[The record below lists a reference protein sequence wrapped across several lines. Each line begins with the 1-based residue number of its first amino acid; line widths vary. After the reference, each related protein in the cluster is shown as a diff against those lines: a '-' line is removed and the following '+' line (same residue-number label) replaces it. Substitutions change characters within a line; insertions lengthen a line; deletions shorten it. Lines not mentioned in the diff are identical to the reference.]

1 MLYLRICANNF
12 FYFAGPTLLASFCGQ
27 LVGWAKLSSTD
38 ELLFLGKRCF
48 YASTVL
54 NLSPKLTISFC
65 GNSAQQV
72 NSLIFGLIM
81 IDISVA
87 FMSLNYQKNP
97 FFCFSG
103 NYHDLAGTQAIT
115 TPYWNSNLLKQNT
128 MFCSLLV
135 DQIQMS
141 CPLLVDQI
149 QCSVLSLWTR
159 FRCSV
164 LSLWTKFNVL
174 SSPCGPNS
182 NVLVLSLGTNFKLFC
197 ALLVHHSLSCRL
209 FS

>member
-1 MLYLRICANNF
+1 M
-12 FYFAGPTLLASFCGQ
+12 
-27 LVGWAKLSSTD
+27 GWAKLSSIVK
-38 ELLFLGKRCF
+38 LLFLGKSCI

-54 NLSPKLTISFC
+54 NLSPKLTLSFC

-72 NSLIFGLIM
+72 NSLIFDLTM
-81 IDISVA
+81 INVSVT
-87 FMSLNYQKNP
+87 FMQKFR
-97 FFCFSG
+97 FFCSSRD
-103 NYHDLAGTQAIT
+103 YH
-115 TPYWNSNLLKQNT
+115 NLTGAQIFCASLCNKIQ

-135 DQIQMS
+135 DQIQMFCPLLVDHIQMS

-164 LSLWTKFNVL
+164 LSLWTKFNVP

-182 NVLVLSLGTNFKLFC
+182 NVFVLSLCTPVYL
-197 ALLVHHSLSCRL
+197 
-209 FS
+209 